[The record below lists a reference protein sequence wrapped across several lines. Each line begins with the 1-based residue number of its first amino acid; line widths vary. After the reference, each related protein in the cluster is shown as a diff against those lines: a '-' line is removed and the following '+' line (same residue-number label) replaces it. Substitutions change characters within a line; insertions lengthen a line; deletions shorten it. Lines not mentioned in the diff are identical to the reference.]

1 MTADEKLKALAAG
14 IAAAEL
20 GSTKVIHCPY
30 CNADLDFSEPSGGLV
45 KDSGHGPEFM
55 DSNGEIWRPPTCC
68 ADFGLAAIAIL
79 QRKEVFELKDIA
91 DRVHANV
98 GGTAV
103 FN

>member
-30 CNADLDFSEPSGGLV
+30 CNADLDFTPPSAL
-45 KDSGHGPEFM
+45 DP
-55 DSNGEIWRPPTCC
+55 DWQPPTCC